1 MLCGYIFTVVEGQV
15 KGSVRCDTDDSLCN
29 STMYASRLLHGKL
42 NLYDN
47 GKYDEYKEL
56 LCKYVYN

>member
-15 KGSVRCDTDDSLCN
+15 KGSVRCETDGSLCN
-29 STMYASRLLHGKL
+29 STMFASSIFHGKD
-42 NLYDN
+42 LYEN